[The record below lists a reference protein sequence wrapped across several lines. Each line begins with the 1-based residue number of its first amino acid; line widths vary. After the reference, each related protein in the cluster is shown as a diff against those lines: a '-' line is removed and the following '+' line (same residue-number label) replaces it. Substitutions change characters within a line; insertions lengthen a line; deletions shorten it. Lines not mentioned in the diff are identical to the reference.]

1 MLRLNWL
8 AIDCRPYSTHQYIF
22 FLCCHLI
29 SVFCCFSLCWMC
41 VKSRNYRRKEKP
53 MHKLNVS
60 CFHYGSPVLFSCAI
74 LITFNKQSFS
84 ETERIV
90 KLFFVHFF
98 FLTTVFLH
106 PTTNQ
111 WTNERTKK
119 NRKLF
124 AENFNGMPN
133 NKSSLHEFDT
143 VRLFD
148 SYVIYK
154 WFAHEWEN

>member
-90 KLFFVHFF
+90 KLFFVHFSF
-98 FLTTVFLH
+98 SHNSFSSSY
-106 PTTNQ
+106 NQ
-111 WTNERTKK
+111 PMNERTNEKK
-119 NRKLF
+119 PKTFCRKF
-124 AENFNGMPN
+124 QWNA
-133 NKSSLHEFDT
+133 K
-143 VRLFD
+143 
-148 SYVIYK
+148 
-154 WFAHEWEN
+154 